1 MMRAVRVLAI
11 GEALHIARY
20 RETGLELEHL
30 GGERLG
36 LVGVG
41 ARVVDRDIMAL
52 AAQCGDKFRDLGV
65 SEIRYVLLE
74 GEAEHQQPCAA
85 PELAV
90 DLSAMERTS
99 TGLYIQDLKEGE
111 GFTARRTSLVTL
123 RYVGYLPDGKV
134 FDTTGDGEPF
144 QFRLGGN
151 EVIKGWNQGIP
162 GMKRGGI
169 RRLVIRP
176 ALAYGSRGTG
186 GVPPNATLV
195 FDVQLL
201 DVR

>member
-1 MMRAVRVLAI
+1 MRRATRTAI
-11 GEALHIARY
+11 
-20 RETGLELEHL
+20 
-30 GGERLG
+30 
-36 LVGVG
+36 V
-41 ARVVDRDIMAL
+41 
-52 AAQCGDKFRDLGV
+52 
-65 SEIRYVLLE
+65 VLLA
-74 GEAEHQQPCAA
+74 GCAGAPAAPSRPSEPEEIAFA